1 MKYANEVEFMNNFGS
16 KKEFIYGW
24 LIKKELFDKKNVVTE
39 IINGVEYVYIYIG
52 QTNDVIKR
60 YREHVIENTILLDR
74 KIKEIGI
81 ENFKAVLLD
90 NADTKEEIDK
100 LEKEWIDILNTQ
112 APNGSNVAYGMW
124 VEPKKKFVN
133 IKAYTYKGEF
143 AGEYKDVNE
152 ASRKLKIHT
161 GYIRN
166 ILNGKAKYTWS
177 REINEKVTFACVHLT
192 WYVILSFTNVKPTQG
207 YLLGGLFICL
217 QAADSLYV
225 HFLTRVDIYCLT
237 NVLRGAT
244 MPEGKDYQ
252 ERFRGK
258 EKIYIGKFWGEKKFC
273 LTMNRIRG
281 SKRDIP
287 PTLSFPFPYSTNV
300 MVVVY

>member
-112 APNGSNVAYGMW
+112 APNGYNVAYGMW

-152 ASRKLKIHT
+152 ASRKPKIHT

-192 WYVILSFTNVKPTQG
+192 
-207 YLLGGLFICL
+207 
-217 QAADSLYV
+217 
-225 HFLTRVDIYCLT
+225 
-237 NVLRGAT
+237 
-244 MPEGKDYQ
+244 
-252 ERFRGK
+252 
-258 EKIYIGKFWGEKKFC
+258 
-273 LTMNRIRG
+273 
-281 SKRDIP
+281 
-287 PTLSFPFPYSTNV
+287 
-300 MVVVY
+300 